1 MKAVPFD
8 LFATP
13 RARSLPGGGVDNPL
27 SVGDLA
33 LQTRDVIESRLRPVW
48 VRGEVTD
55 FKRHRNGHWYFCLRD
70 RAAQIRCVVWAGDQY
85 RVPAQTDDGMQVV
98 VFGQM
103 TVYTARTDLQL
114 KVTRIDA
121 EGDGLWRKAMELTLA
136 KLRREGL
143 LDESRKRALPHFP
156 RVVAV
161 VTSPDSAA
169 LRDIASVM
177 RKRMGGARLVLCPT
191 SVQGDGA
198 AGEIAAALR
207 RLARWGKADVVIV
220 GRGGGGKEDLWA
232 FNDERVARAVAAFP
246 VPVISAVGHEADITV
261 CDAVA
266 DLRAPTPPPRRRQ
279 RVLTRRCTEDYPLLT
294 RPVRCAD
301 CEDSVRAPSSY
312 EAARSSAIFDSARR
326 QEKSAPW
333 RVGGATQRTEPARD
347 AGAWLCRGARCE
359 GHGAHVSAPILA
371 GARLRP
377 STARWPDRG
386 KNRKGGPRQ
395 PFVSL
400 FLTFITS
407 LMLGMRH
414 AADPDHIVA
423 VTTIVARERW
433 WSCAAWMVRFWAGHT
448 TRCCSWAGDHRL
460 QGRVPARLDFH

>member
-13 RARSLPGGGVDNPL
+13 RARSLPGGAVDNPL

-33 LQTRDVIESRLRPVW
+33 LQTREVIESRLRPVW
-48 VRGEVTD
+48 VRGEITD

-70 RAAQIRCVVWAGDQY
+70 RAAQIRCVVWSGDQY
-85 RVPAQTDDGMQVV
+85 RVPAQPDDGMQVV

-114 KVTRIDA
+114 KITRIDA

-169 LRDIASVM
+169 LRDIAVVM
-177 RKRMGGARLVLCPT
+177 RKRKGGARLVLCPA
-191 SVQGDGA
+191 SVQGEGA

-246 VPVISAVGHEADITV
+246 VPVISAVGHEVDITV

-266 DLRAPTPPPRRRQ
+266 DLRAPTPSAAAAAACASRDDVRKVLSLAQ
-279 RVLTRRCTEDYPLLT
+279 RDLSDALMARIQYARHHLTRLARSIGQSSTRLVARKKSLLT
-294 RPVRCAD
+294 T
-301 CEDSVRAPSSY
+301 S
-312 EAARSSAIFDSARR
+312 AARLNALSPLATLSRGYAVARDEEGRALTSAR
-326 QEKSAPW
+326 QFSP
-333 RVGGATQRTEPARD
+333 GLNFD
-347 AGAWLCRGARCE
+347 
-359 GHGAHVSAPILA
+359 
-371 GARLRP
+371 
-377 STARWPDRG
+377 
-386 KNRKGGPRQ
+386 
-395 PFVSL
+395 
-400 FLTFITS
+400 
-407 LMLGMRH
+407 LMLRDGRI
-414 AADPDHIVA
+414 AAKTERVSIEENSDDPS
-423 VTTIVARERW
+423 R
-433 WSCAAWMVRFWAGHT
+433 
-448 TRCCSWAGDHRL
+448 
-460 QGRVPARLDFH
+460 

>member
-1 MKAVPFD
+1 MKAVPLD
-8 LFATP
+8 LFATT

-33 LQTRDVIESRLRPVW
+33 FQTREVIESRLRPVW
-48 VRGEVTD
+48 VRGEISD

-70 RAAQIRCVVWAGDQY
+70 RAAQIRCVVWSGDQY
-85 RVPAQTDDGMQVV
+85 RVPAQPDDGMQVV

-156 RVVAV
+156 QVVAV

-169 LRDIASVM
+169 LRDIAVVM
-177 RKRMGGARLVLCPT
+177 RKRKGGARLVLCPA
-191 SVQGDGA
+191 SVQGEGA

-266 DLRAPTPPPRRRQ
+266 DLRAPTPSAAAAAACASRDDVRKTLSLAQ
-279 RVLTRRCTEDYPLLT
+279 RDLSDALTARIQYERHHLTRLARSISQSSTRLVARRKSLLGASAARLNALSPLATLSRGYAVARDEHGRALTSARQFSPGLNFDLLLRDGTIGAKTEKVSID
-294 RPVRCAD
+294 
-301 CEDSVRAPSSY
+301 EDSN
-312 EAARSSAIFDSARR
+312 SA
-326 QEKSAPW
+326 
-333 RVGGATQRTEPARD
+333 EP
-347 AGAWLCRGARCE
+347 
-359 GHGAHVSAPILA
+359 H
-371 GARLRP
+371 
-377 STARWPDRG
+377 
-386 KNRKGGPRQ
+386 
-395 PFVSL
+395 
-400 FLTFITS
+400 
-407 LMLGMRH
+407 
-414 AADPDHIVA
+414 
-423 VTTIVARERW
+423 
-433 WSCAAWMVRFWAGHT
+433 
-448 TRCCSWAGDHRL
+448 
-460 QGRVPARLDFH
+460 